1 MSCVGV
7 DAQRIPVRDRRRSSG
22 IVLAIVL
29 VLIFVLVI
37 AVTAF
42 QRRAIIDTS
51 IATNRLRAAE
61 ADALARGGLRIA
73 AAMVYVIHLKEQAGA
88 AGADI
93 GDVPGRTSV
102 GAGAIIPPDEL
113 WSRMGDYEL
122 DVGGGRTLRVSIEDE
137 GSRLN
142 LNALVE
148 PVADTG
154 DAGGQG
160 DDSQSSSTTTSADD
174 EDAELYLESVLE
186 YIISGIEEPPE
197 DTLYDAGAIARNI
210 LDYIDGDS
218 EPRSGNDEDRY
229 YHAQDPPYSSRN
241 GPFLSIDEIGL
252 VEGIDATLLEAMR
265 SYVTVYPIGS
275 VQGINLNHAQPWVL
289 SIVSIGASADR
300 RFIKQQTVRDIWA
313 LREESKI
320 LCDDLGYDPARC
332 VSPNEVGNG
341 ELTANGSIYPES
353 LLPAEVS
360 VFRVVAEAT
369 VGRLTRRIEAIYDT
383 RPLSGPQLLSWRR
396 LRGSG

>member
-1 MSCVGV
+1 MSSLDV
-7 DAQRIPVRDRRRSSG
+7 DSLQIPVRDRRRSSG

-42 QRRAIIDTS
+42 QRRAIIDTT
-51 IATNRLRAAE
+51 IATNRLRAGE

-88 AGADI
+88 AGPDI
-93 GDVPGRTSV
+93 NDGPGQASPLV
-102 GAGAIIPPDEL
+102 GALIPPDEL
-113 WSRMGDYEL
+113 WSRMGEYEL
-122 DVGGGRTLRVSIEDE
+122 DVGDGRTLRVSIEDE
-137 GSRLN
+137 GARLN

-148 PVADTG
+148 PVADFDDG
-154 DAGGQG
+154 G
-160 DDSQSSSTTTSADD
+160 DDAQASTTTTSADD
-174 EDAELYLESVLE
+174 EDAEIYLESVLE
-186 YIISGIEEPPE
+186 YIIGGIEAPAE
-197 DTLYDAGAIARNI
+197 DTRYDAGAIARNI

-218 EPRSGNDEDRY
+218 EARSGNDEDRY
-229 YHAQDPPYSSRN
+229 YRAQDPPYRSRN

-252 VEGIDATLLEAMR
+252 VEGIDTTLLEAMR

-275 VQGINLNHAQPWVL
+275 VQGINLNRAEPWVL
-289 SIVSIGASADR
+289 SIVSVGTSDDR

-313 LREESKI
+313 LREESKM

-341 ELTANGSIYPES
+341 ELTTNGSIYPES

-396 LRGSG
+396 LRGAR